1 MNKNTKVLLLA
12 VITLIIAGIAIYPTA
27 KKMLAGNNSHNGIG
41 KDINDLT
48 KRGSGRPLNVKAM
61 IMRPTTL
68 IDEVKAS
75 KALLIPDEEV
85 ELTFESPGKI
95 TEILFSEGS
104 AVKKCELLAKI
115 NDKPLKAELQKLE
128 AQIPLAED
136 RVFRQKSL
144 LEKDAVSRETYEQV
158 STDLEKLKADID
170 LVKAQIAQTELR
182 APFDGMVGL
191 RNVSEG
197 AYASTTTII
206 TKLTKTIPLKLEFY
220 VPEKNAA
227 DVNPGKKIT
236 FRLPP
241 DRKEYHATIYATD
254 SRMDPNTI
262 SMKVRAIY
270 PNTGG
275 KLQPGRSADVTIQTN
290 EIRNALAVP
299 SEAVVKEMGRDVAY
313 IYSGGKAQKTE
324 IETGIRTESM
334 LQALSGLSAGDTL
347 LVSGVMQLRD
357 GLPVEIG
364 EIR

>member
-1 MNKNTKVLLLA
+1 MSKNIKIPLLTI
-12 VITLIIAGIAIYPTA
+12 ITLIIAGMATYPTIR
-27 KKMLAGNNSHNGIG
+27 KMLAGNNIHKEAG
-41 KDINDLT
+41 KDSNT
-48 KRGSGRPLNVKAM
+48 PPAGRNSRPLNVNAM
-61 IMRPTTL
+61 IIKPSTL

-85 ELTFESPGKI
+85 ELTFESSGKI
-95 TEILFSEGS
+95 TDILFTEGS
-104 AVKKCELLAKI
+104 PVKKGELLAKI

-144 LEKDAVSRETYEQV
+144 LEKDAVSREAYEQV
-158 STDLEKLKADID
+158 STDLEKLKADIA

-197 AYASTTTII
+197 AYASTTTIV
-206 TKLTKTIPLKLEFY
+206 TKLTKTIPLKLEFS
-220 VPEKNAA
+220 VPEKNAK
-227 DVNPGKKIT
+227 DVNQGKKIT

-241 DRKEYHATIYATD
+241 DRKEYQATIYATD

-275 KLQPGRSADVTIQTN
+275 KLQPGRSADVTIRAN
-290 EIRNALAVP
+290 EIHNALAIP

-313 IYSGGKAQKTE
+313 IYSGGKAHRTE
-324 IETGIRTESM
+324 LETGIRTESV
-334 LQALSGLSAGDTL
+334 LQALHGLSAGDTL
-347 LVSGVMQLRD
+347 LISGVMQLRD
-357 GLPVEIG
+357 GLPVEI
-364 EIR
+364 EQIR